1 MTTERE
7 KWFAR
12 KSAFGCKR
20 VFLKCRRELDDFHW
34 LHAASAAVEHTPI
47 SPIDVKYV
55 QIKIKIKNVKNVTKI

>member
-20 VFLKCRRELDDFHW
+20 VFLKCCRELQDDFHW

-55 QIKIKIKNVKNVTKI
+55 QIKIKNVKKR